1 MTVVLKIEEFLD
13 DIEELYAGV
22 DEKVEETLDQVYE
35 KVPGKYFGLIG
46 LLIYAIS
53 TFTAVLLY
61 LSVDPSYSMFTHW
74 ISHLGDGPNG
84 ANLVFNIGWIVS
96 SFVLF
101 FFQVY
106 EIRTLRK
113 EGVKEWYLDLMS
125 IASLS
130 FTVGILLIGIFP
142 LHTNVLHTIFA
153 IIYFAGG
160 FGFTMLYGIIIL
172 TLSDVSNKLAFAAF
186 TTATC
191 YLLYFS
197 SPVISI
203 YTSQIGITIFFLE
216 WLTLLSALLM
226 MVIVIVQH
234 FLIDI
239 IKNLSKKKN

>member
-1 MTVVLKIEEFLD
+1 MTIVLKIEEFLD
-13 DIEELYAGV
+13 DIEELYGEV
-22 DEKVEETLDQVYE
+22 DEKVEETLDQVYK

-153 IIYFAGG
+153 LVYFAGG

-186 TTATC
+186 TTAIC

-197 SPVISI
+197 SPVIAV

-216 WLTLLSALLM
+216 WLTLLSAFMM
-226 MVIVIVQH
+226 MVIIVIQQ
-234 FLIDI
+234 FLIEN
-239 IKNLSKKKN
+239 IKNLNKKN